1 MTTRRKFLTHGALAA
16 GTTALAAPAIAQ
28 GAPLKWRMQTYAGAA
43 LGEHVCKPAVEAFN
57 KIANGQMEIELFYA
71 DQLVP
76 TAELFRAMQNGTIDA
91 VQSDDDSMASPTEVT
106 VFGGYFPFALR
117 YSLDVPA
124 LFNHYGL
131 DEIWKEQYAAQGIQ
145 HISAGSWDPCNFA
158 TKQPINSLAD
168 LKGKRVVLNI
178 FPSLD
183 TGVCATSVRKF
194 NKLASSLPDTVVVAV
209 SKDLPFAQSR
219 FCTTEGIANVVPAS
233 DFRAAGFAGAYG
245 VLMADGPL
253 AGLLARAVVV
263 IDKAGKVV
271 YTELVPEITE
281 EPDYDAAVEAVKAF

>member
-1 MTTRRKFLTHGALAA
+1 MTTTKFKGTPVHIDGEFIRAGAQ
-16 GTTALAAPAIAQ
+16 APDFELVK
-28 GAPLKWRMQTYAGAA
+28 GDLSPLK
-43 LGEHVCKPAVEAFN
+43 L
-57 KIANGQMEIELFYA
+57 
-71 DQLVP
+71 
-76 TAELFRAMQNGTIDA
+76 
-91 VQSDDDSMASPTEVT
+91 S
-106 VFGGYFPFALR
+106 
-117 YSLDVPA
+117 
-124 LFNHYGL
+124 
-131 DEIWKEQYAAQGIQ
+131 
-145 HISAGSWDPCNFA
+145 
-158 TKQPINSLAD
+158 D

-219 FCTTEGIANVVPAS
+219 FCNVVPAS

-271 YTELVPEITE
+271 YTQLVPEITE

>member
-1 MTTRRKFLTHGALAA
+1 MTTTKFKGTPVHIDGEFIRAGAQ
-16 GTTALAAPAIAQ
+16 APDFELVK
-28 GAPLKWRMQTYAGAA
+28 GDLSPLK
-43 LGEHVCKPAVEAFN
+43 L
-57 KIANGQMEIELFYA
+57 
-71 DQLVP
+71 
-76 TAELFRAMQNGTIDA
+76 
-91 VQSDDDSMASPTEVT
+91 S
-106 VFGGYFPFALR
+106 
-117 YSLDVPA
+117 
-124 LFNHYGL
+124 
-131 DEIWKEQYAAQGIQ
+131 
-145 HISAGSWDPCNFA
+145 
-158 TKQPINSLAD
+158 D

-263 IDKAGKVV
+263 IDKAGKVGGLHPARARN
-271 YTELVPEITE
+271 YRGTRLRCGRRGRESLLNLI
-281 EPDYDAAVEAVKAF
+281 K

>member
-1 MTTRRKFLTHGALAA
+1 MTTTKFKGTPVHIDGEFIRAGAQ
-16 GTTALAAPAIAQ
+16 APDFELVK
-28 GAPLKWRMQTYAGAA
+28 GDLSPLK
-43 LGEHVCKPAVEAFN
+43 L
-57 KIANGQMEIELFYA
+57 
-71 DQLVP
+71 
-76 TAELFRAMQNGTIDA
+76 
-91 VQSDDDSMASPTEVT
+91 S
-106 VFGGYFPFALR
+106 
-117 YSLDVPA
+117 
-124 LFNHYGL
+124 
-131 DEIWKEQYAAQGIQ
+131 
-145 HISAGSWDPCNFA
+145 
-158 TKQPINSLAD
+158 D
-168 LKGKRVVLNI
+168 LKGKRV
-178 FPSLD
+178 D

-271 YTELVPEITE
+271 YTQLVPEITE